1 MTRSEFQ
8 LLTQQ
13 MQQAD
18 KEWSMLMDRF
28 VTLTTAGKTDQEG
41 KVSLTADDQRRAFE
55 LFQRKKELARR
66 WLAFMRSDSTRDS
79 RSGRRRR

>member
-18 KEWSMLMDRF
+18 EEWSMLMDRF
-28 VTLTTAGKTDQEG
+28 VTLIAGAKANQEG
-41 KVSLTADDQRRAFE
+41 EASLTADDQSRAFE
-55 LFQRKKELARR
+55 LFQRKKELAFR
-66 WLAFMRSDSTRDS
+66 WLAFVRSPEPFED
-79 RSGRRRR
+79 